1 MTELSF
7 WLDCWRTNLKD
18 AESELPREPFA
29 ASREILRQRIANYR
43 SWIAQAEA
51 RLGYAEAA

>member
-7 WLDCWRTNLKD
+7 WLDYWRTNLKD
-18 AESELPREPFA
+18 AEADLPREPFA
-29 ASREILRQRIANYR
+29 ASREILRHRIANYR
-43 SWIAQAEA
+43 NWIAQAEA